1 MGNNNILQN
10 YIILLIHKLNQQ
22 LIRETLV
29 LPQSLRLP
37 LTLRNEMKNP
47 MGNLIAGSIEETIP
61 ILKKELKNREGILV
75 GVGDV
80 TAEILVN
87 NDFNPE
93 IIITDGYTK
102 REKLA
107 EWLDYPQYKDVHTQS
122 PAAEIS
128 KNAWETI
135 ILAVKEVSEV
145 ASKIHIKV
153 DGEEDLLVLPL
164 ILELPNGSK
173 IIYGQPNQGAVI
185 RLVNTESK
193 AIAQSLMERME
204 VID

>member
-1 MGNNNILQN
+1 MN
-10 YIILLIHKLNQQ
+10 
-22 LIRETLV
+22 
-29 LPQSLRLP
+29 PQTLRLP
-37 LTLRNEMKNP
+37 ISLRKDMAAP
-47 MGNLIAGSIEETIP
+47 MGKLIQGSIQETIP
-61 ILKKELKNREGILV
+61 ALKSELNNWEGILV

-107 EWLDYPQYKDVHTQS
+107 VWLDYPKYKEVHTKS
-122 PAAEIS
+122 PAALIT
-128 KNAWETI
+128 KIAWKTI
-135 ILAVKEVSEV
+135 IEVIDEV
-145 ASKIHIKV
+145 LEKRIKIHIKV

-173 IIYGQPNQGAVI
+173 ITYGQPNQGAVI
-185 RLVNTESK
+185 IDVNQEAKGNALTL
-193 AIAQSLMERME
+193 IQRME
-204 VID
+204 VLE